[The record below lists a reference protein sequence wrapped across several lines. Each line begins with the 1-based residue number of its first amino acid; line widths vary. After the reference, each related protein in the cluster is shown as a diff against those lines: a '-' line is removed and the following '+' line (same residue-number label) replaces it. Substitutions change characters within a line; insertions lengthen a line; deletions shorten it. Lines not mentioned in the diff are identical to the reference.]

1 MPGFSST
8 FSTRGN
14 ILGIRGY
21 KFHFYVGGYSSF
33 IADVVYM
40 HTLSALFALNMCL
53 KLVFDFN
60 ENYIFIINR
69 TVHVFLLDSNL
80 SLRVTRER
88 SSLVKYSIKMSRKKI
103 VSMGGHVI
111 FSLHF

>member
-1 MPGFSST
+1 MSGFSST

-69 TVHVFLLDSNL
+69 TVHVFLLDSNV

-88 SSLVKYSIKMSRKKI
+88 SSLVKYSIKMNR
-103 VSMGGHVI
+103 
-111 FSLHF
+111 

>member
-14 ILGIRGY
+14 IPGIRAY

-33 IADVVYM
+33 IARVVYM
-40 HTLSALFALNMCL
+40 HTLSALFALNMCW
-53 KLVFDFN
+53 KSVFDFRK
-60 ENYIFIINR
+60 NYIFIINR
-69 TVHVFLLDSNL
+69 TVHVFHLDSSL

-88 SSLVKYSIKMSRKKI
+88 SSLVKYSIKISR
-103 VSMGGHVI
+103 
-111 FSLHF
+111 

>member
-69 TVHVFLLDSNL
+69 TVHVFLLDSNV

-88 SSLVKYSIKMSRKKI
+88 SSHVKYSIKMNRQKI
-103 VSMGGHVI
+103 ASMGGHVI

>member
-53 KLVFDFN
+53 KFVFDFN

-69 TVHVFLLDSNL
+69 TVHVFLLDSSL
-80 SLRVTRER
+80 SLRVTREI
-88 SSLVKYSIKMSRKKI
+88 SSLVKDSINTSR
-103 VSMGGHVI
+103 
-111 FSLHF
+111 